1 MKSVNICPY
10 PGTCEFDDFAR
21 IGEHFCSRVTCPYAL
36 SVRALLEERIRYL
49 SALPE
54 LSQRETDEISR
65 YRGMLEEAAC

>member
-1 MKSVNICPY
+1 MKPVNICPY

-21 IGEHFCSRVTCPYAL
+21 IGEHFCARATCPYAL

-54 LSQRETDEISR
+54 LSQREIDDITR
-65 YRGMLEEAAC
+65 YRRMLEEAA

>member
-1 MKSVNICPY
+1 MKSVNVCPY

-49 SALPE
+49 SALPCA
-54 LSQRETDEISR
+54 SQHEMDAITR
-65 YRGMLEEAAC
+65 YRRMLEEAAC

>member
-49 SALPE
+49 SALPCV
-54 LSQRETDEISR
+54 SQREMDVIRR
-65 YRGMLEEAAC
+65 YRGLLESG

>member
-36 SVRALLEERIRYL
+36 SVRALIEERIRYL
-49 SALPE
+49 SALPCV
-54 LSQRETDEISR
+54 SHREIDAIRR
-65 YRGMLEEAAC
+65 YRGLLESG